1 MQIGATWCRLVQRG
15 ADWCKE
21 GIWKILLRNDRAQKS
36 HVRRSRRQ
44 VERLNSQGC
53 FKPVVLFPFFF
64 SRVGGWDTEPQST
77 QSHHSFI
84 SSYAS
89 ATPKGERVPK
99 RTFHQRTLARLLG
112 DPLGVYSFCYNFSET
127 FFRKFSILACGQ
139 GTMKY
144 VRCPNSSIQGK
155 NGEEIRLLESGIF
168 PYISSC
174 KSDGFWTPGDK
185 CCPFA
190 LQLAFG
196 VRGALEISEPGGGW
210 NPDVSYPKLR

>member
-1 MQIGATWCRLVQRG
+1 MQLGEVWGNLVLIGTVSCNLVQFDTNWCRLVQLGVDWCSLVQRGAHWCSLVQRRADWTNLMQIGATWCRLVQRG

-89 ATPKGERVPK
+89 AIPKGERVPK
-99 RTFHQRTLARLLG
+99 RTFH
-112 DPLGVYSFCYNFSET
+112 
-127 FFRKFSILACGQ
+127 
-139 GTMKY
+139 
-144 VRCPNSSIQGK
+144 
-155 NGEEIRLLESGIF
+155 
-168 PYISSC
+168 
-174 KSDGFWTPGDK
+174 
-185 CCPFA
+185 
-190 LQLAFG
+190 
-196 VRGALEISEPGGGW
+196 
-210 NPDVSYPKLR
+210 